1 MNGFLLGVNAVLAGA
16 IVVMATFI
24 VSTRVVT
31 SGRLRRER
39 RFRPAVELA
48 QHAAAVMNNP

>member
-1 MNGFLLGVNAVLAGA
+1 
-16 IVVMATFI
+16 MATFI
-24 VSTRVVT
+24 VSTRVVV